1 MEEYRMSEFI
11 NISGIACILDID
23 NIDTDQIIPTEYL
36 KSIKKFGFGEFLFD
50 GWRYHDVANINTPT
64 SSRSLNEDFILNQAP
79 FNESKII
86 ITGKNFGCGSS
97 REHAVWALRDFGIE
111 IVIAESFGDIFYNN
125 CFKNGVLPIALNQDK
140 LLVVKDHVSNE
151 SKLHI
156 SLADKNIVIKNENI
170 AFEVD
175 SGMLDMIITG
185 QDEVDIT
192 LSISDKI
199 KSYESNRLKRKPWLN

>member
-1 MEEYRMSEFI
+1 MSEFK

-50 GWRYHDVANINTPT
+50 GWRYHDIANINTPT
-64 SSRSLNEDFILNQAP
+64 SSRSLNQDFILNQAP

-111 IVIAESFGDIFYNN
+111 TVIAESFGDIFYNN
-125 CFKNGVLPIALNQDK
+125 CFKNGVLPIVLNQDK
-140 LLVVKDHVSNE
+140 LLMVKDYVSNE

-156 SLADKNIVIKNENI
+156 SLVDKNIVIKNKKI

-199 KSYESNRLKRKPWLN
+199 KSYESNRLKQKPWLN

>member
-1 MEEYRMSEFI
+1 MSEFK

-50 GWRYHDVANINTPT
+50 GWRYHDIANINTPT
-64 SSRSLNEDFILNQAP
+64 SSRSLNQDFILNQAP

-111 IVIAESFGDIFYNN
+111 TVIAESFGDIFYNN

-140 LLVVKDHVSNE
+140 LLMVKDHVSNE

-156 SLADKNIVIKNENI
+156 SLADKNIVIKNEKI
-170 AFEVD
+170 PFEVD

-199 KSYESNRLKRKPWLN
+199 KSYESNRLKQKPWLN

>member
-1 MEEYRMSEFI
+1 MSEFK

-50 GWRYHDVANINTPT
+50 GWRYHDIANINTPT
-64 SSRSLNEDFILNQAP
+64 SSRSLNQDFILNQAP

-111 IVIAESFGDIFYNN
+111 TVIAESFGDIFYNN

-140 LLVVKDHVSNE
+140 LLIVKDHVSNE

-156 SLADKNIVIKNENI
+156 SLVDKNIVIKNEKI

-199 KSYESNRLKRKPWLN
+199 KSYESNRLKQKPWLN

>member
-1 MEEYRMSEFI
+1 MSEFK

-50 GWRYHDVANINTPT
+50 GWRYHDTANINTPT
-64 SSRSLNEDFILNQAP
+64 SSRSLNQDFILNQAP

-111 IVIAESFGDIFYNN
+111 TVIAESFGDIFYNN

-140 LLVVKDHVSNE
+140 LLMVKDHVSNE

-156 SLADKNIVIKNENI
+156 SLADKNIVIKNEKI

-199 KSYESNRLKRKPWLN
+199 KSYESNRLKQKPWLN

>member
-1 MEEYRMSEFI
+1 MSEFK

-50 GWRYHDVANINTPT
+50 GWRYHDIANINTPT
-64 SSRSLNEDFILNQAP
+64 SSRSLNQDFILNQAP

-111 IVIAESFGDIFYNN
+111 TVIAESFGDIFYNN

-140 LLVVKDHVSNE
+140 LLVVKDLVSNE

-156 SLADKNIVIKNENI
+156 SLADKNIVIKNEKI

-199 KSYESNRLKRKPWLN
+199 KSYESNSLKHKPWLN

>member
-1 MEEYRMSEFI
+1 MSEFK

-50 GWRYHDVANINTPT
+50 GWRYHDIANINTPT
-64 SSRSLNEDFILNQAP
+64 SSRSLNQDFILNQTP

-111 IVIAESFGDIFYNN
+111 TVIAESFGDIFYNN

-140 LLVVKDHVSNE
+140 LLMVKDHVSNE

-156 SLADKNIVIKNENI
+156 SLVDKNIVIKNERI

-199 KSYESNRLKRKPWLN
+199 KSYESNRLKQKPWLN

>member
-1 MEEYRMSEFI
+1 MSEFK

-50 GWRYHDVANINTPT
+50 GWRYHDIANINTPT
-64 SSRSLNEDFILNQAP
+64 SSRSLNQDFILNQAP

-111 IVIAESFGDIFYNN
+111 TVIAESFGDIFYNN

-140 LLVVKDHVSNE
+140 LLMVKDYVSNE

-156 SLADKNIVIKNENI
+156 SLVDKNIVIKNEKI

-199 KSYESNRLKRKPWLN
+199 KSYESNRLKQKPWLN

>member
-1 MEEYRMSEFI
+1 MSEFK

-36 KSIKKFGFGEFLFD
+36 KSIKKFGFGDFLFD
-50 GWRYHDVANINTPT
+50 GWRYHDIANINTPT
-64 SSRSLNEDFILNQAP
+64 SSRSLNQDFILNQAP

-111 IVIAESFGDIFYNN
+111 TVIAESFGDIFYNN

-140 LLVVKDHVSNE
+140 LLMVKDYVSNE

-156 SLADKNIVIKNENI
+156 SLVDKNIVIKNEKI

-175 SGMLDMIITG
+175 SGMLNMIITG

-199 KSYESNRLKRKPWLN
+199 KSYESNRLKQKPWLN

>member
-1 MEEYRMSEFI
+1 MSEFK

-50 GWRYHDVANINTPT
+50 GWRYHDIASINTPT
-64 SSRSLNEDFILNQAP
+64 SSRSLNQDFILNQVP

-111 IVIAESFGDIFYNN
+111 TVIAESFGDIFYNN

-140 LLVVKDHVSNE
+140 LLMVKDHVSNE

-156 SLADKNIVIKNENI
+156 SLADKNIVIKNKKI

-199 KSYESNRLKRKPWLN
+199 KSYESNRLKQKPWLN

>member
-1 MEEYRMSEFI
+1 MSEFK

-50 GWRYHDVANINTPT
+50 GWRYHDIANINTPT
-64 SSRSLNEDFILNQAP
+64 SSRSLNQDFILNQAP

-111 IVIAESFGDIFYNN
+111 TVIAGSFGDIFYNN

-140 LLVVKDHVSNE
+140 LLMVKDHVSNE

-156 SLADKNIVIKNENI
+156 SLVDKNIVIKNEKI

-199 KSYESNRLKRKPWLN
+199 KSYESNRLKQKPWLN

>member
-1 MEEYRMSEFI
+1 MSEFK

-50 GWRYHDVANINTPT
+50 GWRYHDIANINTPT
-64 SSRSLNEDFILNQAP
+64 SSRSLNQEFILNQAP

-111 IVIAESFGDIFYNN
+111 TVIAESFGDIFYNN

-140 LLVVKDHVSNE
+140 LLMVKDHVSNE

-156 SLADKNIVIKNENI
+156 SLVDKNIVIKNEKI

-199 KSYESNRLKRKPWLN
+199 KSYESNRLKQKPWLN

>member
-1 MEEYRMSEFI
+1 MSEFK
-11 NISGIACILDID
+11 NISGIACTLDID

-64 SSRSLNEDFILNQAP
+64 SSRSLNQDFILNQAP

-111 IVIAESFGDIFYNN
+111 TVIAESFGDIFYNN

-156 SLADKNIVIKNENI
+156 SLVDKNIVIKNERI

-199 KSYESNRLKRKPWLN
+199 KSYESNRLKQKPWLN

>member
-1 MEEYRMSEFI
+1 MSEFK

-64 SSRSLNEDFILNQAP
+64 SSRSLNQDFILNQAP

-111 IVIAESFGDIFYNN
+111 TVIAESFGDIFYNN
-125 CFKNGVLPIALNQDK
+125 CFKNGVLPITLNQDK
-140 LLVVKDHVSNE
+140 LLMVKDHVSNE

-156 SLADKNIVIKNENI
+156 SLVDKNIVIKNEKI

-199 KSYESNRLKRKPWLN
+199 KSYESNRLKQKPWLN

>member
-1 MEEYRMSEFI
+1 MSEFK

-50 GWRYHDVANINTPT
+50 GWRYHDIANINTPT
-64 SSRSLNEDFILNQAP
+64 SSRSLNQDFILNQAP

-111 IVIAESFGDIFYNN
+111 TVIAESFGDIFYNN
-125 CFKNGVLPIALNQDK
+125 CFKNGVLPIVLNQDK
-140 LLVVKDHVSNE
+140 LLMVKDHVSNE

-156 SLADKNIVIKNENI
+156 SLVDKNIVIKNEKI
-170 AFEVD
+170 TFEVD

-199 KSYESNRLKRKPWLN
+199 KSYESNRLKHKPWLN

>member
-1 MEEYRMSEFI
+1 MSEFK

-50 GWRYHDVANINTPT
+50 GWRYHDIANINTPT
-64 SSRSLNEDFILNQAP
+64 SSRSLNQDFILNQAP

-111 IVIAESFGDIFYNN
+111 TVIAESFGDIFYNN

-140 LLVVKDHVSNE
+140 LLMVKDHVSNE

-156 SLADKNIVIKNENI
+156 SLVDKNIVIKNEKI
-170 AFEVD
+170 AFDVD

-199 KSYESNRLKRKPWLN
+199 KSYESNRLKQKPWLN

>member
-1 MEEYRMSEFI
+1 MEEFRMSEFK

-50 GWRYHDVANINTPT
+50 GWRYHDIASINTPT
-64 SSRSLNEDFILNQAP
+64 SSRSLNQDFILNQAP

-111 IVIAESFGDIFYNN
+111 TVIAESFGDIFYNN

-140 LLVVKDHVSNE
+140 LLMVKDHVSNE

-156 SLADKNIVIKNENI
+156 SLVDKNIVIKNEKI

-199 KSYESNRLKRKPWLN
+199 KSYESNRLKQKPWLN

>member
-1 MEEYRMSEFI
+1 MSEFK

-50 GWRYHDVANINTPT
+50 GWRYHDIANINTPT
-64 SSRSLNEDFILNQAP
+64 SSRSLNQDFILNQAP

-111 IVIAESFGDIFYNN
+111 TVIAESFGDIFYNN

-140 LLVVKDHVSNE
+140 LLMVKDHVSNE

-156 SLADKNIVIKNENI
+156 SLVDKNIVKKKEKI

-199 KSYESNRLKRKPWLN
+199 KSYESNRLKQKPWLN

>member
-1 MEEYRMSEFI
+1 MSEFK

-50 GWRYHDVANINTPT
+50 GWRYHDIANINTPT
-64 SSRSLNEDFILNQAP
+64 SSRSLNQDFILNQAP

-111 IVIAESFGDIFYNN
+111 TVIAESFGDIFYNN

-140 LLVVKDHVSNE
+140 LLMVKEHVSNE

-156 SLADKNIVIKNENI
+156 SLVDKNIVIKNEKI

-199 KSYESNRLKRKPWLN
+199 KSYESNRLKQKPWLN

>member
-1 MEEYRMSEFI
+1 MSEFK

-50 GWRYHDVANINTPT
+50 GWRYHDIANINTPT
-64 SSRSLNEDFILNQAP
+64 SSRSLNQDYILNQAP

-111 IVIAESFGDIFYNN
+111 TVIAESFGDIFYNN

-140 LLVVKDHVSNE
+140 LLMVKDHVSNE

-156 SLADKNIVIKNENI
+156 SLVDKNIVIKNEKI

-199 KSYESNRLKRKPWLN
+199 KSYESNRLKQKPWLN

>member
-1 MEEYRMSEFI
+1 MEEFRMSEFK

-36 KSIKKFGFGEFLFD
+36 KSIKKFGFGDFLFD
-50 GWRYHDVANINTPT
+50 GWRYHDIANINTPT
-64 SSRSLNEDFILNQAP
+64 SSRSLNQDFILNQAP

-111 IVIAESFGDIFYNN
+111 TVIAESFGDIFYNN

-140 LLVVKDHVSNE
+140 LLMVKDHVSNE

-156 SLADKNIVIKNENI
+156 SLVDKNIVIKNEKI

-175 SGMLDMIITG
+175 SRMLDMIIAG

-199 KSYESNRLKRKPWLN
+199 KSYESNRLKQKPWLN

>member
-1 MEEYRMSEFI
+1 MSEFKD
-11 NISGIACILDID
+11 ISGIACILDID

-50 GWRYHDVANINTPT
+50 GWRYHDIANINTQT
-64 SSRSLNEDFILNQAP
+64 SSRSLNQDFILNQAP

-111 IVIAESFGDIFYNN
+111 TVIAESFGDIFYNN

-140 LLVVKDHVSNE
+140 LLMVKDHVSNE

-156 SLADKNIVIKNENI
+156 SLADKHIVIKNEKI

-199 KSYESNRLKRKPWLN
+199 KSYESNRLKQKPWLN

>member
-1 MEEYRMSEFI
+1 MIEFK

-50 GWRYHDVANINTPT
+50 GWRYHDIANINTPT
-64 SSRSLNEDFILNQAP
+64 SSRSLNQDFILNQAP

-111 IVIAESFGDIFYNN
+111 TVIAESFGDIFYNN

-140 LLVVKDHVSNE
+140 LLMVKDHVSNE

-156 SLADKNIVIKNENI
+156 SLADKNIVIKNEKI

-199 KSYESNRLKRKPWLN
+199 KSYESNRLKQKPWLN

>member
-1 MEEYRMSEFI
+1 MSEFK

-50 GWRYHDVANINTPT
+50 GWRYHDIANINTPT
-64 SSRSLNEDFILNQAP
+64 SSRSLNQDFILNQAP

-111 IVIAESFGDIFYNN
+111 TVIAESFGDIFYNN

-140 LLVVKDHVSNE
+140 LLMVKDHVSNE

-156 SLADKNIVIKNENI
+156 SLVDKNIVIKNEKI

-185 QDEVDIT
+185 QDEVEIT

-199 KSYESNRLKRKPWLN
+199 KSYESNRLKQKPWLN

>member
-1 MEEYRMSEFI
+1 MSEFK

-50 GWRYHDVANINTPT
+50 GWRYHDIANINTPT
-64 SSRSLNEDFILNQAP
+64 SSRSLNQDFILNQAP

-111 IVIAESFGDIFYNN
+111 TVIAESFGDIFYNN

-140 LLVVKDHVSNE
+140 LLMVKDHVSNE

-156 SLADKNIVIKNENI
+156 SLVDKNIVIKNEKI
-170 AFEVD
+170 AFEVN

-199 KSYESNRLKRKPWLN
+199 KSYESNRLKQKPWLN

>member
-1 MEEYRMSEFI
+1 MSEFK

-36 KSIKKFGFGEFLFD
+36 KSIKKFGFGDFLFD
-50 GWRYHDVANINTPT
+50 GWRYHDIANINTPT
-64 SSRSLNEDFILNQAP
+64 SSRSLNQDFILNQAP
-79 FNESKII
+79 FNESKIV

-111 IVIAESFGDIFYNN
+111 TVIAEAFGDIFYNN
-125 CFKNGVLPIALNQDK
+125 CFKNGCLPIALNQDK
-140 LLVVKDHVSNE
+140 LLMVKDHVSNE

-156 SLADKNIVIKNENI
+156 SLADKNIVIKNEKI

-175 SGMLDMIITG
+175 SRMLDMIIAG

-199 KSYESNRLKRKPWLN
+199 KSYESNRLKQKPWLN